1 MFSDATVEQYMRG
14 QNVTKDPGTGEYSLA
29 KIQATIWRRILLNVQ
44 DSIEQSL
51 DILDERYESMS
62 KILEIPI
69 FFDSVE
75 VRQVV
80 DDIRVSRDSILKIAN
95 SLVSVDKKDE
105 LVDD

>member
-1 MFSDATVEQYMRG
+1 MSTMSIVLFSILGIV
-14 QNVTKDPGTGEYSLA
+14 
-29 KIQATIWRRILLNVQ
+29 IFTILTISIVLNYRLGMIILNVQ

-95 SLVSVDKKDE
+95 
-105 LVDD
+105 

>member
-1 MFSDATVEQYMRG
+1 MSTMSIVLFSILGIV
-14 QNVTKDPGTGEYSLA
+14 
-29 KIQATIWRRILLNVQ
+29 IFTILTISIVLNYRLGMIILNVQ

>member
-1 MFSDATVEQYMRG
+1 MSIVLFSILGIV
-14 QNVTKDPGTGEYSLA
+14 
-29 KIQATIWRRILLNVQ
+29 IFTILTISIVLNYRLGMIILNVQ

>member
-1 MFSDATVEQYMRG
+1 M
-14 QNVTKDPGTGEYSLA
+14 
-29 KIQATIWRRILLNVQ
+29 IILNVQ